1 MKLYIDVLI
10 KLNIYKLFWFK
21 GILINCFFFKK
32 KVIVIK
38 NLLVV
43 VIKGLCNLKVING
56 FGSDLKVKVFILYII
71 LNIMKK
77 RSISLN
83 IYIYVFIIFIFNWLR
98 KVMFY
103 RR

>member
-21 GILINCFFFKK
+21 GILINCFFFK

-83 IYIYVFIIFIFNWLR
+83 IYICIYNIYI
-98 KVMFY
+98 
-103 RR
+103 